1 MNLLIYAIL
10 NISDL
15 HVYNQL
21 KIVPFLIRN
30 LKKIQDFFQWYSI
43 LATFP
48 GEYSRRVDES
58 VIVTDRNLSL
68 LDQFIPQRA

>member
-1 MNLLIYAIL
+1 MNLLIYAML
-10 NISDL
+10 NISDF
-15 HVYNQL
+15 HVKSTENSD
-21 KIVPFLIRN
+21 FFN
-30 LKKIQDFFQWYSI
+30 KKFEEDSSFFQWYSI

-68 LDQFIPQRA
+68 LDQFIPQWA